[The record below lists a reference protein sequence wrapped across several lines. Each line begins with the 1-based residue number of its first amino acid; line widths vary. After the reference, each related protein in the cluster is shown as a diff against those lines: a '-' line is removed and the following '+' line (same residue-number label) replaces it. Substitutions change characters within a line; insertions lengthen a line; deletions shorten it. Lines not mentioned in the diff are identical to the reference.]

1 MFDSGLLIA
10 ALHDWMYPGFI
21 FWGFCWRNVK
31 KKKFDHHAVFLRAT
45 PPWFLILSNTNHK
58 TAKKSNN
65 WARTFPLYILCMV
78 SIFDLRSHDFK
89 MSQPLIMRRFDPKIR
104 RQKHLPLSGP
114 FSHRALYIL
123 INDTIAWMVMLA
135 LHYIWRLCGKVC
147 VCIWSRSCH
156 FPLKSRQK
164 PPLGRSGETLLSLV
178 EVTFILKHKIQFLVL
193 FERFSSCWWLRSNAR
208 HLELKEMSKKT
219 HKIKAISFIMKGW

>member
-1 MFDSGLLIA
+1 
-10 ALHDWMYPGFI
+10 
-21 FWGFCWRNVK
+21 
-31 KKKFDHHAVFLRAT
+31 
-45 PPWFLILSNTNHK
+45 
-58 TAKKSNN
+58 
-65 WARTFPLYILCMV
+65 
-78 SIFDLRSHDFK
+78 
-89 MSQPLIMRRFDPKIR
+89 MSQPLIR
-104 RQKHLPLSGP
+104 RQSHLPHSGP

-164 PPLGRSGETLLSLV
+164 PPLDRSGETLLSLV
-178 EVTFILKHKIQFLVL
+178 EVTFILKHRIQFLVL
-193 FERFSSCWWLRSNAR
+193 FERFSSFWWLRSNAR

-219 HKIKAISFIMKGW
+219 HKIKAISFILKGWWSSALHVWLECIHPRAVPYEMYKFASFSMSSLNISSLWPNSI

>member
-1 MFDSGLLIA
+1 MTECTQVLFFEAFVEEML
-10 ALHDWMYPGFI
+10 
-21 FWGFCWRNVK
+21 K
-31 KKKFDHHAVFLRAT
+31 KKKIDHHAVFLRAT

-89 MSQPLIMRRFDPKIR
+89 MSQPLIMRRWPQNSSTKTFTAFG
-104 RQKHLPLSGP
+104 PL
-114 FSHRALYIL
+114 FSSSIIYTKYIL

-164 PPLGRSGETLLSLV
+164 PPEAVKLCCL
-178 EVTFILKHKIQFLVL
+178 
-193 FERFSSCWWLRSNAR
+193 
-208 HLELKEMSKKT
+208 
-219 HKIKAISFIMKGW
+219 